1 MTRLTATGM
10 TRDSQLRL
18 LSRIELWIE
27 LLDRLY
33 KPFIHIYTN
42 NIMMMMNYDD
52 DGVIENENENENV
65 ILDVNLGIIV
75 SVDENLDVNVDVDE
89 NLHVSLTM
97 IVFLSVSLPVCLG
110 WI

>member
-33 KPFIHIYTN
+33 KSFIHIYTN

-52 DGVIENENENENV
+52 DGVIENE
-65 ILDVNLGIIV
+65 ILDVNLGMIV

>member
-1 MTRLTATGM
+1 
-10 TRDSQLRL
+10 
-18 LSRIELWIE
+18 
-27 LLDRLY
+27 
-33 KPFIHIYTN
+33 
-42 NIMMMMNYDD
+42 MMMMNYDD
-52 DGVIENENENENV
+52 DGVIENE
-65 ILDVNLGIIV
+65 ILDVNLGMIV